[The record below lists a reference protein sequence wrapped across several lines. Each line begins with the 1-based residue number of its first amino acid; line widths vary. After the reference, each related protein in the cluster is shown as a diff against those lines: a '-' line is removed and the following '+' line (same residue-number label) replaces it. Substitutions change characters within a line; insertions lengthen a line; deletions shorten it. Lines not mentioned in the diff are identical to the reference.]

1 MVIGRGYTDRDLT
14 DDEAREIVREGL
26 GTLAVDGKRVL
37 ILIPDGTRTMP
48 MPLMFDLFRELLVP
62 RAAAMDYLVALGT
75 HQPMSD
81 AQLSKLVGQTVVNGQ
96 VGRSHVFNHEWG
108 NPSNLVTL
116 GVIPADAIR
125 QITGG
130 LMAHS
135 GLRPAHHLR
144 AGLSARGGWLFR
156 RDQILF
162 PWHRRAGD
170 YQLYSLAG
178 GRHHQL
184 QSDRLGLYAGARRH

>member
-48 MPLMFDLFRELLVP
+48 MPLMFDLFQELLVP

-81 AQLSKLVGQTVVNGQ
+81 AQLSKLVGQTSGQ
-96 VGRSHVFNHEWG
+96 
-108 NPSNLVTL
+108 
-116 GVIPADAIR
+116 
-125 QITGG
+125 
-130 LMAHS
+130 
-135 GLRPAHHLR
+135 R
-144 AGLSARGGWLFR
+144 AGRPQPCILTTNGATPRTLSLSASFR
-156 RDQILF
+156 RT
-162 PWHRRAGD
+162 PSARSPAG
-170 YQLYSLAG
+170 
-178 GRHHQL
+178 
-184 QSDRLGLYAGARRH
+184 